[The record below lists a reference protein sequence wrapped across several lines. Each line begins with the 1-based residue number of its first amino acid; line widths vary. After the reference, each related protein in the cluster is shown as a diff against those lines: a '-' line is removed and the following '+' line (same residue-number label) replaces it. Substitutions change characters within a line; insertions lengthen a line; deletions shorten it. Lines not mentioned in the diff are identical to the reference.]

1 MKTPAITAL
10 IAATLCLPA
19 DATITII
26 GDRINVGSS
35 NTVNGFGSASLGSGN
50 YNSQD
55 HSLVIGAFND
65 IQQDDNDYGSFAL
78 GHHNYIH
85 GYGSIV
91 GGSYNS
97 VLDNSSITT
106 GFYNYNNAPASL
118 VVGRGNVVEYTQ
130 NQNSITAGTYNAA
143 IPYAKPAHL
152 VIGNGTGSAPAYRKN
167 SFIIYADGDIVI
179 TKPQGDISM
188 GIYE

>member
-1 MKTPAITAL
+1 MKPTVSLLILFSALPFAARATVTLTGNGLNIGSTNSMYVDGNAAI
-10 IAATLCLPA
+10 
-19 DATITII
+19 
-26 GDRINVGSS
+26 GYNNV
-35 NTVNGFGSASLGSGN
+35 V
-50 YNSQD
+50 SQ
-55 HSLVIGAFND
+55 SYALVIGAHNNLE
-65 IQQDDNDYGSFAL
+65 QDDNDYGSFAL

-97 VLDNSSITT
+97 VLDNSSFTA

-130 NQNSITAGTYNAA
+130 NQDSITAGRYNAA
-143 IPYAKPAHL
+143 VSYSKPAHL
-152 VIGNGTGSAPAYRKN
+152 VIGNGTSSTTRKN
-167 SFIIYADGDIVI
+167 SFIVYADGDIVI

-188 GIYE
+188 GAYQ

>member
-1 MKTPAITAL
+1 MKTTAITAL
-10 IAATLCLPA
+10 IAAVLCLRA
-19 DATITII
+19 AASITVT
-26 GDRINVGSS
+26 GDMINVGSS
-35 NTVNGFGSASLGSGN
+35 NTVSGYASASLGSGN
-50 YNSQD
+50 NNNQD
-55 HSLVIGAFND
+55 HSLVIGAFNN
-65 IQQDDNDYGSFAL
+65 IQQDDNDYGTFAL

-97 VLDNSSITT
+97 VLDDSSFTG

-118 VVGRGNVVEYTQ
+118 VVGSGNVVEYTQ
-130 NQNSITAGTYNAA
+130 NRDSITAGRYNAA
-143 IPYAKPAHL
+143 VSYNKPAHL
-152 VIGNGTGSAPAYRKN
+152 VIGNGTSSTNRKN
-167 SFIIYADGDIVI
+167 SFIVYADGDIVI

>member
-1 MKTPAITAL
+1 M
-10 IAATLCLPA
+10 
-19 DATITII
+19 
-26 GDRINVGSS
+26 GSNNHVS
-35 NTVNGFGSASLGSGN
+35 GAQSLSLGISN
-50 YNSQD
+50 FVTQ
-55 HSLVIGAFND
+55 HSALAIGGWND
-65 IQQDDNDYGSFAL
+65 VEQDDNDYGSFAL

-106 GFYNYNNAPASL
+106 GYYNYNNAPASL
-118 VVGRGNVVEYTQ
+118 VVGQGNVVESDQ
-130 NQNSITAGTYNAA
+130 NKNSITAGTYNAA

-152 VIGNGTGSAPAYRKN
+152 VIGNGTGAAFANRKN
-167 SFIIYADGDIVI
+167 SFVVYADGDIVI

-188 GIYE
+188 GIYQ